1 MLLTKISLIF
11 AVNILMLIVGLLLV
25 REQKNAPQFK
35 PIFSSL
41 LAYLGLSVC
50 YFIDDTFFYL
60 RTELFYY
67 LEYVFVLALCYA
79 FFEACIAMSTD
90 LGAKTLLRSRIGFAV
105 LLAVWLPLWFYTFW
119 TAGSFQLQNLLVA
132 PPIIYIFLTFVWLGN
147 RVIVLQRSSEQGL
160 LRDWHEGRAK
170 LQETVSFFII
180 ICVTAIA
187 SIVLIALRSRLGN
200 PADLGTLFIALNGVI
215 ILMICV
221 FYMKF
226 VARRF
231 DVTSQL
237 MFGLQT
243 SFLVISAFV
252 LTALFNDRNFQP
264 VRILRYLDHHE
275 LIYKLTGLGKYQI
288 TSQRNE
294 IDDIAMTRVSANQD
308 GIALVRLPFAFNY
321 AGQDRTEIW
330 VTSNG
335 SISFDLPYSSRLRDA
350 YCLGQAHR
358 IVALCSGGE
367 KWTPKLALFN
377 DRAVFDWYDIEER
390 QFITRLSLFA
400 DGSFSMAYSEVP
412 LLSASFL
419 RQSIG
424 FSYANADLPVSAELD
439 DFPYIS
445 NESGFW
451 FDLSLMHRKEL
462 HLTYLPIFGFMI
474 GAFLLN
480 SVVVWAWVN
489 FRVRRPLRE
498 THEALDGIRSGVLNN
513 KLGSRYNDEFADLAR
528 GFSEMESRLRSLRA
542 SQDEVTEAIE
552 AEFKARRVNE
562 SLEEMLPEAVSGD
575 AELLERILGVIEKN
589 AHQTDFQVLD
599 LAHEVGLSTRQ
610 LHRKVLNLAGMTPLT
625 LIRTVR
631 LKKAK
636 RILEVGG
643 NSVSKAAIGS
653 GFRDIAYFSR
663 VYRKEFGELP
673 SETAK
678 TT

>member
-1 MLLTKISLIF
+1 
-11 AVNILMLIVGLLLV
+11 
-25 REQKNAPQFK
+25 
-35 PIFSSL
+35 
-41 LAYLGLSVC
+41 
-50 YFIDDTFFYL
+50 
-60 RTELFYY
+60 
-67 LEYVFVLALCYA
+67 
-79 FFEACIAMSTD
+79 
-90 LGAKTLLRSRIGFAV
+90 
-105 LLAVWLPLWFYTFW
+105 
-119 TAGSFQLQNLLVA
+119 
-132 PPIIYIFLTFVWLGN
+132 
-147 RVIVLQRSSEQGL
+147 
-160 LRDWHEGRAK
+160 
-170 LQETVSFFII
+170 
-180 ICVTAIA
+180 
-187 SIVLIALRSRLGN
+187 
-200 PADLGTLFIALNGVI
+200 
-215 ILMICV
+215 
-221 FYMKF
+221 
-226 VARRF
+226 
-231 DVTSQL
+231 
-237 MFGLQT
+237 
-243 SFLVISAFV
+243 
-252 LTALFNDRNFQP
+252 
-264 VRILRYLDHHE
+264 
-275 LIYKLTGLGKYQI
+275 
-288 TSQRNE
+288 
-294 IDDIAMTRVSANQD
+294 
-308 GIALVRLPFAFNY
+308 
-321 AGQDRTEIW
+321 
-330 VTSNG
+330 
-335 SISFDLPYSSRLRDA
+335 
-350 YCLGQAHR
+350 
-358 IVALCSGGE
+358 
-367 KWTPKLALFN
+367 
-377 DRAVFDWYDIEER
+377 
-390 QFITRLSLFA
+390 
-400 DGSFSMAYSEVP
+400 MAYSEVP